1 MDDSEEERP
10 VSLFFGSSDTGMFSL
25 LRGDSIRVNRFPG
38 ATAKGLGQGNAKS
51 KAIEH
56 TILHKYCRSPIHA
69 LVWMFGTVDVKFSY
83 YFKACTEQQSEG
95 EIDPEAAMMSCAVKY
110 FNFVRSMHA
119 ATNAMTV
126 VIGCEPNGAPPDRVY
141 EQLLR
146 YGIVLDSP
154 QNRQKVNDAVKVCR
168 PETLRRTFNATLEQ
182 LCQVSGFHYID
193 IDNDILHE
201 NALLLP
207 ADRSVVGHP
216 GDVRAS
222 ELGGQSFKIHTQ
234 TAKARISD
242 RRDPGSGEYASR
254 IHRRKA
260 EQTRKEETE
269 NGTWRDRRLILVYL
283 ITGRLHSPMLY
294 FTLLDAEL
302 DDWIDPI
309 LPRMYT
315 LSETKDFVFTDEFTD
330 ANEEFCETLL
340 MPSWTPVMTSNGL
353 CLLGPKSHLA

>member
-1 MDDSEEERP
+1 MDEEERP

-201 NALLLP
+201 NAFLLP
-207 ADRSVVGHP
+207 ADRSVVRDEHMDIQATCVHLNWEANLLKYIP
-216 GDVRAS
+216 KLQK
-222 ELGGQSFKIHTQ
+222 LGFQI
-234 TAKARISD
+234 
-242 RRDPGSGEYASR
+242 
-254 IHRRKA
+254 
-260 EQTRKEETE
+260 EETLDLE
-269 NGTWRDRRLILVYL
+269 NTRQEYIEEKLNRPVKKKPRTARGVT
-283 ITGRLHSPMLY
+283 
-294 FTLLDAEL
+294 
-302 DDWIDPI
+302 DD
-309 LPRMYT
+309 
-315 LSETKDFVFTDEFTD
+315 
-330 ANEEFCETLL
+330 
-340 MPSWTPVMTSNGL
+340 
-353 CLLGPKSHLA
+353 